1 MSKSANDTLFGITL
15 TELVIILFFIML
27 LLAMANIEELTERIP
42 DNEEDVLPA
51 STVTGLLFPDGT
63 ITSDFAP
70 IRLIKEEIK
79 RLQNAAKELE
89 KMKQLTENE
98 GDGEGEGD
106 GDCKEGGNWINSKCA
121 DYCWATESEESNR
134 PYDLL
139 LDIGVCKS
147 HMVVQRST
155 WLEKAE
161 VDFQIVDGAWAAA
174 DQQKMSQAELY
185 DYLDIVK
192 EPGYLKEPKQCFH
205 VVRVIDLGAKSV
217 DAWNKNL
224 LYVQERVST
233 ETLTSGASYERVKDT
248 FAPDACALPI
258 TPKQKIFK
266 AETCSQKYTV
276 QEGDTWM
283 IIADKYGVSPVSI
296 KDANKA
302 DGFAALRVG
311 QVLLVPSCNQPPE
324 TKLKSEQVTSSS
336 VNRIKPQMN
345 ASSFNNEFFGIKQC
359 NNTRSDDLQLT
370 FIIDLDAEGKVTE
383 VGYKGDA
390 SSLSGGNRKIESI
403 TRRALLKTSFTPESI
418 EGVNLSS
425 QFEETIK
432 RRKNICL

>member
-121 DYCWATESEESNR
+121 DYCWAIENDEAKR

-139 LDIGVCKS
+139 VDVGVCNS
-147 HMVVQRST
+147 HVVVQRSN

-161 VDFQIVDGAWAAA
+161 VDFQVVDGAWAAA
-174 DQQKMSQAELY
+174 DQQKMSQADLY
-185 DYLDIVK
+185 TYLDIIK
-192 EPGYLKEPKQCFH
+192 EPGFLQEPKQCFH

-233 ETLTSGASYERVKDT
+233 ETLTSGTSYERVKASFPT
-248 FAPDACALPI
+248 NACALPTSPKQELFKVENSESTISKSINRIAPKINQLSFQNNFQNHRSCRGIRSNKI
-258 TPKQKIFK
+258 TPRYKINLD
-266 AETCSQKYTV
+266 ET
-276 QEGDTWM
+276 
-283 IIADKYGVSPVSI
+283 
-296 KDANKA
+296 
-302 DGFAALRVG
+302 
-311 QVLLVPSCNQPPE
+311 
-324 TKLKSEQVTSSS
+324 
-336 VNRIKPQMN
+336 
-345 ASSFNNEFFGIKQC
+345 
-359 NNTRSDDLQLT
+359 
-370 FIIDLDAEGKVTE
+370 GKVTA
-383 VGYKGDA
+383 VSLA
-390 SSLSGGNRKIESI
+390 SDLSTFSRNQKTLDKI
-403 TRRALLKTSFTPESI
+403 TREALMRTSFSPESI
-418 EGVNLSS
+418 EGVAL
-425 QFEETIK
+425 ETEIILPITLE
-432 RRKNICL
+432 KNACFAR

>member
-27 LLAMANIEELTERIP
+27 LLAMANIQELTDRIP
-42 DNEEDVLPA
+42 ENEDDIVPA
-51 STVTGLLFPDGT
+51 STVIDLLIPNGEINSDLIPIDL
-63 ITSDFAP
+63 ITEEIAKLQDA
-70 IRLIKEEIK
+70 KEE
-79 RLQNAAKELE
+79 LE
-89 KMKQLTENE
+89 EMKQSE
-98 GDGEGEGD
+98 EGEGD

-147 HMVVQRST
+147 HMVVQRSN

-161 VDFQIVDGAWAAA
+161 VDFQVVDGAWAAA

-185 DYLDIVK
+185 DYLDIIK

-345 ASSFNNEFFGIKQC
+345 AGSFNDEFFGIKQC